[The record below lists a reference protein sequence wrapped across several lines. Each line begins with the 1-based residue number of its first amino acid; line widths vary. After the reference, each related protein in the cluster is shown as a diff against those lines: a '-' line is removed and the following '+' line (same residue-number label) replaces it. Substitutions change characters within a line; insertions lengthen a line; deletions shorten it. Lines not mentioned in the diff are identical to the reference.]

1 MKEEIYA
8 NCLYLLSSMTT
19 GGPTSGPT
27 SGVHGRVGQCLCFL
41 DSTSLE
47 VYILNTLF
55 GYALSPFKFFSLY
68 SRRAW

>member
-8 NCLYLLSSMTT
+8 NCLYLLNSMTT
-19 GGPTSGPT
+19 GGPTSG
-27 SGVHGRVGQCLCFL
+27 VHGCVGQCLCFL
-41 DSTSLE
+41 DLTSLE

-55 GYALSPFKFFSLY
+55 GYALSSFKFFSLY